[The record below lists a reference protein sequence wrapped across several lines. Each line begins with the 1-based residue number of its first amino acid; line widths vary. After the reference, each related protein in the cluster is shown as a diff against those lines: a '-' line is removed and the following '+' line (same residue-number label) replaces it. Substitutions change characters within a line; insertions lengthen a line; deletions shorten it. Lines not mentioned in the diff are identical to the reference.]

1 VGEGAGVGVGLR
13 LGVEGEG
20 EGEGES
26 KGEGEGKGTR
36 FGRRARGGR
45 VLGAGGGRAA
55 RTGPVA
61 SRLAPLAMRRSRQSS
76 LPLRA
81 AYMRAVLPACGG
93 AATAA
98 HAISAGGKRAS
109 GGSTGM
115 ADGEGGVCGRG

>member
-1 VGEGAGVGVGLR
+1 M
-13 LGVEGEG
+13 
-20 EGEGES
+20 
-26 KGEGEGKGTR
+26 
-36 FGRRARGGR
+36 
-45 VLGAGGGRAA
+45 LGAGCGRAA

-98 HAISAGGKRAS
+98 HAISAGGKRAG

-115 ADGEGGVCGRG
+115 ADGEGGVCGRGYRGVGGGWRGGAHLICGVHVGALGNEALEAIELAVNGRIT